1 MVKVDY
7 SKMDGQDWAPVL
19 LRGTKA
25 TIHTGLSASTKA
37 QPKNVSP
44 EAAAQ
49 RRLEQQD
56 TPQKP
61 KELSTASRT
70 ELMQRRAAMKKS
82 QIELN
87 QMCQF
92 PANTVNGIESG
103 KIIPT
108 PTQLIKL
115 NRVLSSKLRLE

>member
-1 MVKVDY
+1 MN
-7 SKMDGQDWAPVL
+7 GQDWATVTI
-19 LRGTKA
+19 RGTKA
-25 TIHTGLSASTKA
+25 TLKTSLGPPPK
-37 QPKNVSP
+37 QPPKNVTP

-56 TPQKP
+56 GPQKP

-70 ELMQRRAAMKKS
+70 ELMQRRAALKKS
-82 QIELN
+82 QVELN

-103 KIIPT
+103 KLIPT
-108 PTQLIKL
+108 ATQLVKL
-115 NRVLSSKLRLE
+115 NRVLAAKLRLE

>member
-1 MVKVDY
+1 
-7 SKMDGQDWAPVL
+7 MDGQDWAPVV
-19 LRGTKA
+19 LRGTKP
-25 TIHTGLSASTKA
+25 TIRTGLGGPVKVA
-37 QPKNVSP
+37 PKNVSP

-56 TPQKP
+56 VEKP

-82 QIELN
+82 QVELN

-103 KIIPT
+103 KLIPN

-115 NRVLSSKLRLE
+115 NRVLGCKLRLE

>member
-1 MVKVDY
+1 MEN
-7 SKMDGQDWAPVL
+7 QDWAPII
-19 LRGTKA
+19 LRGTKP
-25 TIHTGLSASTKA
+25 TIRTGLGPAPKA
-37 QPKNVSP
+37 PPKNVTP
-44 EAAAQ
+44 EAAAA

-82 QIELN
+82 QVELN

-92 PANTVNGIESG
+92 PANTVNAIESG
-103 KIIPT
+103 KLIPN
-108 PTQLIKL
+108 PSQLIKL
-115 NRVLSSKLRLE
+115 NRVLGCKLRLE

>member
-1 MVKVDY
+1 MEH
-7 SKMDGQDWAPVL
+7 QDWTPVTI
-19 LRGTKA
+19 RGTKP
-25 TIHTGLSASTKA
+25 TIKTTLGGPAKPP
-37 QPKNVSP
+37 PKNVTP
-44 EAAAQ
+44 EAAAAH
-49 RRLEQQD
+49 RLEKQD

-70 ELMQRRAAMKKS
+70 ELMQRRAALKKS

-87 QMCQF
+87 QLCQF

-103 KIIPT
+103 KVIPT

-115 NRVLSSKLRLE
+115 NRILAAKLRLE

>member
-1 MVKVDY
+1 
-7 SKMDGQDWAPVL
+7 MDHQDWAPVTI
-19 LRGTKA
+19 RGTKA
-25 TIHTGLSASTKA
+25 TISTGLGPALR
-37 QPKNVSP
+37 QPPKNLTP
-44 EAAAQ
+44 EAAIQ

-56 TPQKP
+56 IPQKP

-82 QIELN
+82 QVELN

-103 KIIPT
+103 KLIPT
-108 PTQLIKL
+108 PSQLMKL
-115 NRVLSSKLRLE
+115 NRVLAAKLRLE

>member
-1 MVKVDY
+1 
-7 SKMDGQDWAPVL
+7 MDGQDWSTVI
-19 LRGTKA
+19 LRGTKP
-25 TIHTGLSASTKA
+25 TIRTGLGGPVKA
-37 QPKNVSP
+37 PPKNVTP

-56 TPQKP
+56 GPQKP

-70 ELMQRRAAMKKS
+70 ELMQRRAALKKS

-87 QMCQF
+87 QLCQF

-103 KIIPT
+103 KLIPT
-108 PTQLIKL
+108 ATQLVKL
-115 NRVLSSKLRLE
+115 NRVLSCKLRLE

>member
-1 MVKVDY
+1 MEN
-7 SKMDGQDWAPVL
+7 QDWTPVII
-19 LRGTKA
+19 RGTKP
-25 TIHTGLSASTKA
+25 TVCTPLGGPVKA
-37 QPKNVSP
+37 PPKNVTP

-49 RRLEQQD
+49 RRLEQQE
-56 TPQKP
+56 TAQKP

-70 ELMQRRAAMKKS
+70 ELMQRRAALKKS
-82 QIELN
+82 QVELN

-103 KIIPT
+103 KLIPT

-115 NRVLSSKLRLE
+115 NRVLGAKLRLE

>member
-1 MVKVDY
+1 
-7 SKMDGQDWAPVL
+7 MDGQDWTPVV
-19 LRGTKA
+19 LRGTKP
-25 TIHTGLSASTKA
+25 TIRTGLGGPAKA
-37 QPKNVSP
+37 PPKNVSP

-56 TPQKP
+56 TAQKP
-61 KELSTASRT
+61 KELSIASRT

-92 PANTVNGIESG
+92 PANTVNAIESG

-108 PTQLIKL
+108 ATQLIKL
-115 NRVLSSKLRLE
+115 NRVLACKLRLE

>member
-1 MVKVDY
+1 
-7 SKMDGQDWAPVL
+7 MDGQDWSSVTI
-19 LRGTKA
+19 RGTKP
-25 TIHTGLSASTKA
+25 TIKMGLGPAPRPP
-37 QPKNVSP
+37 PKNVTP
-44 EAAAQ
+44 EAAAA

-56 TPQKP
+56 GPQKP

-70 ELMQRRAAMKKS
+70 ELMQRRAALKKS

-103 KIIPT
+103 KLIPSSG
-108 PTQLIKL
+108 QLIKL
-115 NRVLSSKLRLE
+115 NRVLGSKLRLE